1 MNTFTK
7 TLACNTESTGVKWG
21 RGEVFIRQRAFK
33 GERAL
38 RVLEHLHNHRKK
50 GPHSHGRASP
60 SFTRGRSLHTHRK
73 KEPHSYGRKSP
84 SFTRG
89 RFVHQGAFATKSPK
103 KEPHSHGRKSH
114 SFTRGRFI
122 HQGAFHS
129 PGGVSFTRGRFIHPT
144 SALKHRSPLPAAQRS
159 RIYPPLPTTH
169 LGLLGVDHTVAR
181 IEPMNCSRLALYCV
195 HLSMFYLML
204 IRFLSY
210 KTALQHIRCLGS
222 RLYLKG

>member
-1 MNTFTK
+1 M
-7 TLACNTESTGVKWG
+7 
-21 RGEVFIRQRAFK
+21 VFIRQRAFI

-38 RVLEHLHNHRKK
+38 GVLEHLHNHRKK
-50 GPHSHGRASP
+50 EVHSHGRASP

-73 KEPHSYGRKSP
+73 KEPHSHGRKSP

-144 SALKHRSPLPAAQRS
+144 SALKHRSPLPATH
-159 RIYPPLPTTH
+159 PHPLLRWT
-169 LGLLGVDHTVAR
+169 
-181 IEPMNCSRLALYCV
+181 
-195 HLSMFYLML
+195 
-204 IRFLSY
+204 
-210 KTALQHIRCLGS
+210 
-222 RLYLKG
+222 